1 MAFTCPA
8 GLTVMV
14 KVIGVPAQEVLPLV
28 LYGVT
33 VMVPVIAVVLVFVAV
48 KLIAVV
54 PAAPSPMAG
63 LLLVQE

>member
-1 MAFTCPA
+1 
-8 GLTVMV
+8 MV
-14 KVIGVPAQEVLPLV
+14 KVVGVPAQEVLPLV

-54 PAAPSPMAG
+54 PEATSPIKG
-63 LLLVQE
+63 LLFVQE